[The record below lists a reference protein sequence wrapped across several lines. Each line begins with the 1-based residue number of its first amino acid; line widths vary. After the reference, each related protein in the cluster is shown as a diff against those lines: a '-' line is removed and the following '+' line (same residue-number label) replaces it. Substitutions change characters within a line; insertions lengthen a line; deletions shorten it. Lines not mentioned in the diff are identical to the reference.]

1 MHKKILI
8 IVAIAS
14 TFSLASTSIAK
25 AGLVDDLMNI
35 KQVKDLIP
43 PKFRDVVK
51 GIATGKA
58 VGVDTITT
66 LIKAADENENINED
80 VWKEIDK
87 AALEISNHQKVAKSG
102 VGTQYFIS
110 RLGESVLKNIDNV
123 NNNKARN
130 IEKEVI
136 KERPQIQQVLKDNS
150 KAAESTLEAEN
161 QRNKMLAATAAI
173 EQRRLDLESR
183 ALTANQVRNANDLD
197 KRKEESA
204 AKLNQD
210 INNQAQR
217 LKNADLTN
225 AILNPYYGEK

>member
-1 MHKKILI
+1 MHKKSLI
-8 IVAIAS
+8 VVAVAS
-14 TFSLASTSIAK
+14 TFLLASTSIAK

-35 KQVKDLIP
+35 KQVKDFIP
-43 PKFRDVVK
+43 PQFRDVVK

-58 VGVDTITT
+58 VGVDTVKTV
-66 LIKAADENENINED
+66 IKAADENENINED

-87 AALEISNHQKVAKSG
+87 VALEISNDPTVDKSG
-102 VGTQYFIS
+102 VGARYFMS
-110 RLGESVLKNIDNV
+110 KLAESSLKNIDNV

-130 IEKEVI
+130 IEKKVI
-136 KERPQIQQVLKDNS
+136 EERPKIQQVLKDNS
-150 KAAESTLEAEN
+150 KPAESTLEAEN
-161 QRNKMLAATAAI
+161 QRNQILAATAAI
-173 EQRRLDLESR
+173 DQRRLDLESR
-183 ALTANQVRNANDLD
+183 AITANQVRNASDLD

-225 AILNPYYGEK
+225 AILNPYYGK